1 MKGRILLTALLLAQ
15 IASQASAAPDD
26 MIVTAYDQG
35 CEHTMT
41 TNHFEL
47 APGESIEIDLD
58 LTACYPEQIGGLMFY
73 GYRTTRAQSTPLT
86 ERDNLRLIVADSLGN
101 EIISTSGSIYTEPS
115 GPQVCKLYA
124 QNTHPKKSIT
134 IRLRSKAGL

>member
-1 MKGRILLTALLLAQ
+1 MKGKILLAVLLLAR
-15 IASQASAAPDD
+15 IASQASAASDD
-26 MIVTAYDQG
+26 MLITAYDPG

-47 APGESIEIDLD
+47 VPGESVEIVLD
-58 LTACYPEQIGGLMFY
+58 LTACSQEQIGGLMFY
-73 GYRTTRAQSTPLT
+73 GYRTTKAQSTPLT
-86 ERDNLRLIVADSLGN
+86 ERDNVRLIVADSLDN
-101 EIISTSGSIYTEPS
+101 EIVSTSGSIYTEPS
-115 GPQVCKLYA
+115 GPQMCKLYA